1 MHGIIRWEVDQNVKH
16 SAVEN
21 QMMQTSGE
29 EVLCEFQRLQM
40 QICLFIYLSN
50 CHRQVWYWAS
60 RILRTAY
67 TNFRVYVCVTTPPKP
82 LDRFA

>member
-50 CHRQVWYWAS
+50 CHSQVWY
-60 RILRTAY
+60 
-67 TNFRVYVCVTTPPKP
+67 
-82 LDRFA
+82 